1 MDSQLPKSFI
11 IILAVVQAIALTL
24 LYSSIENNVW
34 PATSPTWLVSLIT
47 FSMSFPLLMLM
58 TVNKNNIKSNKE
70 VPKVASEPLKY
81 HGYIE
86 LGMFNNQYDAKVS
99 LGEIIIKHYVA
110 LSGLT
115 PYIEEVIVDGI
126 QMMYVI
132 KLGPFNNRERVDFIC
147 DKLTKQLIRLAV
159 DVSCNFGTLIVSV

>member
-1 MDSQLPKSFI
+1 
-11 IILAVVQAIALTL
+11 
-24 LYSSIENNVW
+24 
-34 PATSPTWLVSLIT
+34 
-47 FSMSFPLLMLM
+47 
-58 TVNKNNIKSNKE
+58 
-70 VPKVASEPLKY
+70 
-81 HGYIE
+81 
-86 LGMFNNQYDAKVS
+86 MFNNQYDAKVS

-147 DKLTKQLIRLAV
+147 DKFIAAS
-159 DVSCNFGTLIVSV
+159 DSCIKI